1 MGKVVRSLP
10 VMEGSATSR
19 AAAAP
24 PLLSCPSCRRS
35 VSRLGAEDQ
44 VCFTAAEDS
53 TPVAIDVD
61 GISVGVLGR
70 ADRLTA
76 TVRPEAGQVVR
87 ELLPPEAAVRSP
99 LRSAIQPM
107 SWPFTVSVTSMLPR
121 VALEYGH
128 T

>member
-24 PLLSCPSCRRS
+24 PLLSCPSCRRP

-87 ELLPPEAAVRSP
+87 LSAGGYARRTRVKLSLLDLP
-99 LRSAIQPM
+99 LRPDQ
-107 SWPFTVSVTSMLPR
+107 L
-121 VALEYGH
+121 
-128 T
+128 